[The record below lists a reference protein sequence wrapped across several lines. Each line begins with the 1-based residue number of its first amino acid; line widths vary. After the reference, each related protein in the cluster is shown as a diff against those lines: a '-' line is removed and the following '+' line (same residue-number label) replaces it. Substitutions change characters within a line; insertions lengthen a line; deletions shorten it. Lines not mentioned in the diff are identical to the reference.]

1 MKAVAQ
7 FASGG
12 DNGCV
17 GSDCRFPSGTSS
29 HGSNQIASEG
39 LEGFDRLPRGYYA
52 KIAVESVIAG
62 LLLAMLAVPLAVI
75 SLAIVIDS
83 PGPVFF
89 RQLRFGMG
97 GKPFWLLK
105 FRTMAASQCDP
116 LGRLQTRA
124 DDSRITRVGRVL
136 RMSSLDELPQL
147 VNILRG
153 EMALIGPR
161 AHPCALTVEGNPC
174 EEIVPTYL
182 LRHRVRPGL
191 TGFAQVNGSR
201 GALYCAEALRERVI
215 LDNYYIDNWSPLL
228 DLRIFVRTFGVV
240 LGCTGR

>member
-1 MKAVAQ
+1 MIPTKVLARS
-7 FASGG
+7 ASG
-12 DNGCV
+12 
-17 GSDCRFPSGTSS
+17 SGPVD
-29 HGSNQIASEG
+29 ILSEG
-39 LEGFDRLPRGYYA
+39 AADFERLPRGYYG
-52 KIAVESVIAG
+52 KIAVESIIAG
-62 LLLAMLAVPLAVI
+62 LLLVMLAVPLAVI
-75 SLAIVIDS
+75 SLAIVVDT

-97 GKPFWLLK
+97 GRPFWLFK

-116 LGRLQTRA
+116 LGRQQTQPE
-124 DDSRITRVGRVL
+124 DSRITRVGKFL

-147 VNILRG
+147 VNVHWG

-201 GALYCAEALRERVI
+201 GALSCVQALRERVA

-228 DLRIFVRTFGVV
+228 DLRIFMRTFGVV